1 MSNDAANSTPAG
13 RIVVGVD
20 GSPASVLALRWAAGQ
35 AAVTGAE
42 LDAVMA
48 WMPPSDYALGAGYS
62 DDVGWEEDTAAVLEK
77 TIEEAL
83 TGDAAEKVER
93 RVVRGHPAQVLL
105 DASADADLL
114 VVGSRGHGGFTGML
128 LGSVSQH
135 LVAHAPCPVLVVRDQ
150 KR

>member
-1 MSNDAANSTPAG
+1 
-13 RIVVGVD
+13 VVGVD
-20 GSPASVLALRWAAGQ
+20 GSPTSTRALQWAAEQ
-35 AAVTGAE
+35 AAATGAQI
-42 LDAVMA
+42 DAVMA
-48 WMPPSDYALGAGYS
+48 WMPPSDYALGAGFS

-77 TIEEAL
+77 TIEGAL
-83 TGDAAEKVER
+83 DADAAEKVER

-105 DASADADLL
+105 DAAAGADLL